1 MTAIDLQEESYV
13 FRSYRK
19 MLGLTD
25 KFLPVIIS
33 LSVKT
38 ASKAL
43 MQVVLSTIM
52 AAGNAE
58 TIWKI

>member
-1 MTAIDLQEESYV
+1 
-13 FRSYRK
+13 

-52 AAGNAE
+52 AAGDAE
-58 TIWKI
+58 TIWKF